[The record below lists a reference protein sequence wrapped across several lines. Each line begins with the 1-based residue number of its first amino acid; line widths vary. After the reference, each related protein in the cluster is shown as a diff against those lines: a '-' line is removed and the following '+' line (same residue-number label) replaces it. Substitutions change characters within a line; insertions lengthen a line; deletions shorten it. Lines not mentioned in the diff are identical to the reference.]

1 MTDRILSDARNLK
14 KLIRE
19 AEALADESMLAFAKL
34 RQAMLTARQNPGV
47 EVHTG
52 QRALMRLSQ
61 AEQQAMAMSTS
72 LLRVHDELSKTARE
86 VAIRD
91 ENVPTEIQPT
101 AMIEPGQTEF
111 EPAVAQ
117 A

>member
-1 MTDRILSDARNLK
+1 MNDRILADARNLK

-19 AEALADESMLAFAKL
+19 AEALSDESMLAFAKL
-34 RQAMLTARQNPGV
+34 RQAMLAARQNPGV

-72 LLRVHDELSKTARE
+72 LLRVHDELSKIAQVVARTDDGTPTIIEETAIAPDMTPM
-86 VAIRD
+86 VAAD
-91 ENVPTEIQPT
+91 
-101 AMIEPGQTEF
+101 
-111 EPAVAQ
+111 
-117 A
+117 